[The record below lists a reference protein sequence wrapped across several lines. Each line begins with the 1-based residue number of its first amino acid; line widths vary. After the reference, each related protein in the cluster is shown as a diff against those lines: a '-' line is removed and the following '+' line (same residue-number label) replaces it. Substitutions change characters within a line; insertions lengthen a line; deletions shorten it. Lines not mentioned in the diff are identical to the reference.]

1 MSEEE
6 IIKMCNKLHIKNHI
20 INSDGSID
28 VKGDVI
34 LSRLVKGRIP
44 IPFNRISGNFICCDS
59 ELTTLENSPRYI
71 KGNFNVDKNKLTNLE
86 NSPISI
92 GGYFSVEYN
101 NLISLKGSEKITD
114 IKNIYFCNNKL
125 VSLKYHPIISDK
137 YIYAFNSKYNFNDN
151 PILSLEDYN
160 DDYDKLLCYNKE
172 KLILKS
178 NRSKKIRNFL
188 ET

>member
-6 IIKMCNKLHIKNHI
+6 IIKICNKLNIKKYS
-20 INSDGSID
+20 INNDLSID
-28 VKGDVI
+28 VDFDVV
-34 LSRLVKGRIP
+34 LSGLIKGRIP
-44 IPFNRISGNFICCDS
+44 LKFNNINGTFICCKS

-151 PILSLEDYN
+151 PIVSLEDYN
-160 DDYDKLLCYNKE
+160 GDYDKLLCYNKE

>member
-44 IPFNRISGNFICCDS
+44 IPFNRISGTFICCDS

-71 KGNFNVDKNKLTNLE
+71 KGSFNVDKNKLTNLE

-125 VSLKYHPIISDK
+125 VSLKYHPIISDN
-137 YIYAFNSKYNFNDN
+137 YTYVFNSKYNFNDN
-151 PILSLEDYN
+151 PIVSLEGYN
-160 DDYDKLLCYNKE
+160 DSYDKLLCYNKE

-188 ET
+188 EI